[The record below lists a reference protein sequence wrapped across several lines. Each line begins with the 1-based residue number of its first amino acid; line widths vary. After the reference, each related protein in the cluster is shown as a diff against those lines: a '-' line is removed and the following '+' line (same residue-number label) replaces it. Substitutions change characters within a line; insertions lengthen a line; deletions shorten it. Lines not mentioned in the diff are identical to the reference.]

1 MGRSDGQC
9 KLESFSSSN
18 STFND
23 LEDMYTDTQ
32 ALSPMY
38 QPNLIPTTMDVTSD
52 ESVTAC
58 IAEVSKDNDGRPVD
72 IVINNAGYGIAGY
85 LESVHINEA
94 KDVFDVNV
102 WGAVRVLQAVLPG
115 MRKKGGGYVINISS
129 TSGIRG
135 IPCYEFYTGKHK
147 WA

>member
-1 MGRSDGQC
+1 
-9 KLESFSSSN
+9 
-18 STFND
+18 
-23 LEDMYTDTQ
+23 
-32 ALSPMY
+32 
-38 QPNLIPTTMDVTSD
+38 MDVTSD
-52 ESVTAC
+52 ESVAAC
-58 IAEVSKDNDGRPVD
+58 VAKVMNDNNGRPVD
-72 IVINNAGYGIAGY
+72 IVINNAGYGVAGY

-135 IPCYEFYTGKHK
+135 IPCFEYYTGTYLVSSIIFLVSSIILVPTIQAQVSNPKPKTSNPKSH
-147 WA
+147 

>member
-9 KLESFSSSN
+9 KLKSFFSSN

-23 LEDMYTDTQ
+23 LEDMYTDTL
-32 ALSPMY
+32 AHSPIC
-38 QPNLIPTTMDVTSD
+38 QPNLIPAAMDVTSD

-58 IAEVSKDNDGRPVD
+58 IAKVSKDNDGRPVD

-102 WGAVRVLQAVLPG
+102 WGVVRVLQAVLPG

-135 IPCYEFYTGKHK
+135 IPCHEFYTGKCK
-147 WA
+147 

>member
-1 MGRSDGQC
+1 
-9 KLESFSSSN
+9 
-18 STFND
+18 
-23 LEDMYTDTQ
+23 
-32 ALSPMY
+32 
-38 QPNLIPTTMDVTSD
+38 MDVTSD
-52 ESVTAC
+52 ESVAAC
-58 IAEVSKDNDGRPVD
+58 VAKVMNDNNGRPVD
-72 IVINNAGYGIAGY
+72 IVINNAGYGVAGY

-135 IPCYEFYTGKHK
+135 IPCFEYYTGTYYSSLNPSPKPQNPKSYSLHMHIVFLCFTRE
-147 WA
+147 

>member
-1 MGRSDGQC
+1 MLI
-9 KLESFSSSN
+9 KLQY
-18 STFND
+18 
-23 LEDMYTDTQ
+23 M
-32 ALSPMY
+32 
-38 QPNLIPTTMDVTSD
+38 QPYLIPTSMDVTSD

-58 IAEVSKDNDGRPVD
+58 ISKVSKENDGRPVD

-85 LESVHINEA
+85 LESVNINEA

-102 WGAVRVLQAVLPG
+102 WGIVRVLQAVLPG

-135 IPCYEFYTGKHK
+135 IPAFEFYTGNYIFQQQRFLYSYVY
-147 WA
+147 